1 VVSDQEASV
10 LLESSHPQRDR
21 TSRSRPKI
29 STHLTNPG
37 VIAVVRTQRPEQVLL
52 LCGALVEGGLT
63 ALEITLTV
71 PNACEVVAAVV
82 KEFGGR
88 ATVGVGTV
96 LTAFQLKSAL
106 DAGAEFFVTPI
117 LRPELVPLAHTLGR
131 PIMLGAYT
139 PTEAQLAHEAGA
151 DFVKLFPAD
160 NHGPKGVRAFRAPL
174 PHLRIVPTGGVTLA
188 NAGEFIKA
196 CCAAIGVGSTLLTTE
211 ILAQN
216 DWPALKRLAADYVAA
231 VQAAR

>member
-1 VVSDQEASV
+1 M
-10 LLESSHPQRDR
+10 R
-21 TSRSRPKI
+21 TQAEI
-29 STHLTNPG
+29 SALLTNPG
-37 VIAVVRTQRPEQVLL
+37 VIAVVRTQRPEQVLP
-52 LCGALVEGGLT
+52 LCAALVEGGLT
-63 ALEITLTV
+63 ALEITFTV

-82 KEFGGR
+82 KEFGAR
-88 ATVGVGTV
+88 VTVGVGTV
-96 LTAFQLKSAL
+96 LRASQLKSAL

-117 LRPELVPLAHTLGR
+117 CRPELVPLAHTAGR

-196 CCAAIGVGSTLLTTE
+196 GCAAVGVGSTLLTTE
-211 ILAQN
+211 ILAKD
-216 DWPALKRLAADYVAA
+216 DWSALRKLAADYVSA
-231 VQAAR
+231 VKAAR

>member
-1 VVSDQEASV
+1 MAKKAV
-10 LLESSHPQRDR
+10 R
-21 TSRSRPKI
+21 TKI
-29 STHLTNPG
+29 EIIDILTNPG
-37 VIAVVRTQRPEQVLL
+37 VIAVVRTEQPEQVLP
-52 LCGALVEGGLT
+52 LCAALMDGGIT
-63 ALEITLTV
+63 ALEITFTV
-71 PNACEVVAAVV
+71 PNACEVVAAVSR
-82 KEFGGR
+82 EFGAR
-88 ATVGVGTV
+88 ASVGVGTV

-117 LRPELVPLAHTLGR
+117 CRPELVPLAHTAGR

-196 CCAAIGVGSTLLTTE
+196 GCVALGVGSTLLTQD
-211 ILAQN
+211 ILAKN
-216 DWPALKRLAADYVAA
+216 DWPALQKLAADYVAA
-231 VQAAR
+231 VKSAR

>member
-1 VVSDQEASV
+1 MRTRSEISS
-10 LLESSHPQRDR
+10 LLTQ
-21 TSRSRPKI
+21 
-29 STHLTNPG
+29 PG
-37 VIAVVRTQRPEQVLL
+37 VVAVVRTQQPAQVIP
-52 LCGALVEGGLT
+52 LCAALVEGGLT
-63 ALEITLTV
+63 ALEITFTV

-82 KEFGGR
+82 KEFGAR

-96 LTAFQLKSAL
+96 LTTSQLNAAL

-117 LRPELVPLAHTLGR
+117 LRPELVPLAHAAGR

-174 PHLRIVPTGGVTLA
+174 PHLRIVPTGGVTLV

-196 CCAAIGVGSTLLTTE
+196 GCAAIGVGSTLLTSE
-211 ILAQN
+211 ILARN
-216 DWPALKRLAADYVAA
+216 DWPALHKLAADYVAA

>member
-1 VVSDQEASV
+1 MRTSTQI
-10 LLESSHPQRDR
+10 SSHL
-21 TSRSRPKI
+21 
-29 STHLTNPG
+29 THPG
-37 VIAVVRTQRPEQVLL
+37 VIAVVRTQKPEQVLP
-52 LCGALVEGGLT
+52 LCAALVEGGLT
-63 ALEITLTV
+63 ALEITFTV
-71 PNACEVVAAVV
+71 PNACAVVASVV
-82 KEFGGR
+82 KEFGSR

-96 LTAFQLKSAL
+96 LTASQLQSAL
-106 DAGAEFFVTPI
+106 DVGAEFFVTPI
-117 LRPELVPLAHTLGR
+117 LRPELVPLAHTAGR

-188 NAGEFIKA
+188 NAGEFIQA
-196 CCAAIGVGSTLLTTE
+196 GCAAIGVGSTLLTTE

-216 DWPALKRLAADYVAA
+216 NWPALQKLAADYVAA

>member
-1 VVSDQEASV
+1 MRTQPEITA
-10 LLESSHPQRDR
+10 LL
-21 TSRSRPKI
+21 
-29 STHLTNPG
+29 THPG
-37 VIAVVRTQRPEQVLL
+37 VIAVVRTQQPEQVLP
-52 LCGALVEGGLT
+52 LCAALVDGGIT
-63 ALEITLTV
+63 ALEITFTV
-71 PNACEVVAAVV
+71 PNACEVVAAVSRA
-82 KEFGGR
+82 FGDR

-117 LRPELVPLAHTLGR
+117 CRPELVPLAPTAGR

-196 CCAAIGVGSTLLTTE
+196 GCVALGVGSTLITAESLSK
-211 ILAQN
+211 N
-216 DWPALKRLAADYVAA
+216 DWPALRKLAADYVAA
-231 VQAAR
+231 VKAAR